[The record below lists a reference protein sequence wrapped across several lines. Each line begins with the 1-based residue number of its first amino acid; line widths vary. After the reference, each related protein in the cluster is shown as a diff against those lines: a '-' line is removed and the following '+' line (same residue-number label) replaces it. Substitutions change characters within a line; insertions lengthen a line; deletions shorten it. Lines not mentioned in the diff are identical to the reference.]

1 MQSFQ
6 DASGSVQALPV
17 DGAGVGPWARAVI
30 DQNRGREDVHLMV
43 VMPSRWPWLA
53 VLAAVVLALVVH
65 GQAETA
71 LPFWAGMPV
80 WVLMFIALQAS
91 LTLVAAWIARP

>member
-1 MQSFQ
+1 MFE
-6 DASGSVQALPV
+6 VP
-17 DGAGVGPWARAVI
+17 
-30 DQNRGREDVHLMV
+30 RGL
-43 VMPSRWPWLA
+43 PWLA

-65 GQAETA
+65 GQAETT

-80 WVLMFIALQAS
+80 WVLIFIALQAA